1 MVFKKYLVGILAFL
15 GLVFILTEI
24 IRALLGKDFLLF
36 HVDLW
41 ALDGALLPWA
51 EFWFYMSYV
60 LPFI

>member
-41 ALDGALLPWA
+41 A